1 MPKQIL
7 MIYLQSYKLNKP
19 LKERLINDVK
29 ILRLPEIKEETE

>member
-7 MIYLQSYKLNKP
+7 MIYLQSYKLNKL
-19 LKERLINDVK
+19 LKETLINDVK